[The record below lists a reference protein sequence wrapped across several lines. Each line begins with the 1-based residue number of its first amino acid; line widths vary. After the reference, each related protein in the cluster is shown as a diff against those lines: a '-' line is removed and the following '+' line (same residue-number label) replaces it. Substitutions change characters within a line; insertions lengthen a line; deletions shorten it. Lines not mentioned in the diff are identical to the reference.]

1 VSADGRMSDGCD
13 VTAAGAHDQG
23 FVPSPP
29 DVVYPILADVDGY
42 PAWWPGARVWGRDPD
57 LLLQLPRA
65 PRVVARV
72 DRVRPGVGLFLRLD
86 PPMEGALEWYL
97 EPFEEGTVVNCL
109 LQLDLEGGPRAVARR
124 LKRLRAGVHQGL
136 AGLELRLR

>member
-1 VSADGRMSDGCD
+1 VSADGWTSDGGN

-29 DVVYPILADVDGY
+29 DVVYPILAEVDGY
-42 PAWWPGARVWGRDPD
+42 PTWWPGTRVWGRDPD

-65 PRVVARV
+65 PRVTARV
-72 DRVRPGVGLFLRLD
+72 ERVRPGVGFFLRLD
-86 PPMEGALEWYL
+86 PPMRGTLEWYL

-109 LQLDLEGGPRAVARR
+109 LQLDLEGGPRLAARR
-124 LKRLRAGVHQGL
+124 LRRLRVGVHEGL
-136 AGLELRLR
+136 AGLERRLR